1 MKLRLAAVLA
11 MICALAGLVHLFK
24 KRPPSDP
31 PPVPV
36 AVVTPAATA
45 PAITPAVPPAP
56 VVPVP
61 PPAALPTP
69 ELIVSPVAAGQPM
82 TRTITKPLVPTPAS
96 VRVAPVVPE
105 AQGLA
110 ELENVQFM
118 LRDFRSRFQ
127 ENPVGSNAEIM
138 RAVMGGNEAQARL
151 GPPPGQQL
159 NADGELTDPWGTAYF
174 FHQLSA
180 TQMEVRSAGPDKTLW
195 TADDLVGK

>member
-24 KRPPSDP
+24 NRPQPQAAPTRVIAEAIPVVQPAAQP
-31 PPVPV
+31 PAPAPV
-36 AVVTPAATA
+36 AAA
-45 PAITPAVPPAP
+45 AP
-56 VVPVP
+56 VVPEP
-61 PPAALPTP
+61 IIT
-69 ELIVSPVAAGQPM
+69 SVAAGQPM
-82 TRTITKPLVPTPAS
+82 TRTISKPPVQAPAS
-96 VRVAPVVPE
+96 SSAAPPVPE

-118 LRDFRSRFQ
+118 LRDFRSRFK